1 MQQKYSKSQKKSEID
16 GSSDERLLLTMYP
29 AEPLIVK
36 NKINR

>member
-1 MQQKYSKSQKKSEID
+1 MFTVD

-29 AEPLIVK
+29 AEPVIVK

>member
-1 MQQKYSKSQKKSEID
+1 MFTVD

-36 NKINR
+36 NKINRSFSLLVND